1 MGGCAAGVDFPGAA
15 QGLRR
20 PTGSANSATVRPARG
35 AATDLDTR
43 QNRPYPPCV
52 TSLTTF
58 PHLMSPGRIGPMETR
73 NRIVLPAMDM
83 NVSDDGRIEQ
93 REIDHYVARAAGGA
107 GLVIT
112 GACAI
117 AFPVGAASLKEPG
130 LSDDTYIPGLRAL
143 ADAVH
148 AAGSRLC
155 VQSTHHGKVA
165 RVDVADDRPVIAPSE
180 PDYDYDY
187 SALADSTPE
196 ELGRMGAATGGK
208 QLVYKEMDHDDI
220 AWLVSTWA
228 DAAERVAAA
237 GADAIEIHVAHGYIL
252 GVFLNRRDNRRS
264 DEYGGPLANRA
275 RLACEVIEAVRNRV
289 GDRLAVIVRVSGE
302 EYGQEGGLSLP
313 EATEAAVLF
322 ERAGADAIHVTGWG
336 RNPFDNFTD
345 GPLPDTVGAYLD
357 NAAAIKKAVRIPVIA
372 VGRMLP
378 EVAEK
383 ALEAGRIDFAAMG
396 RQLLADPD
404 LPHKLASGRRDQVR
418 PCINCYLCVAENFFD
433 DTPYCAVNPALGNE
447 TLLPLTPAP
456 RREHV
461 VVVGAG
467 PAGLESA
474 RVLAE
479 RGHRVT
485 VLDRSDRVGGT
496 MWFST
501 LTTPDNEPLVR
512 WLEAETTRLGVDVRL
527 RTEATV
533 DSIRALNP
541 DRVIVATGAV
551 RPAPQIPGGDLPIVQ
566 TGDTLRNLMLGRA
579 SADEAS
585 LPLRLIGTLGRLSG
599 ITTRPSLI
607 RRLTKIALPMGRNV
621 VVIGGSL
628 VGLEL
633 AEFLGARGRKVTL
646 LHESQ
651 QLGLPLAMP
660 RRWTAVRHAKEHGVD
675 IRRNVTVTRITET
688 GVEWTDR
695 KGRAGSAPA
704 DMVIYA
710 DGTAAAAPLA
720 DELRSAGVD
729 CEVIGD
735 AAEVGYIHGA
745 IHSAWTVATTG

>member
-1 MGGCAAGVDFPGAA
+1 MIDVTTLTSFP
-15 QGLRR
+15 R
-20 PTGSANSATVRPARG
+20 
-35 AATDLDTR
+35 
-43 QNRPYPPCV
+43 
-52 TSLTTF
+52 
-58 PHLMSPGRIGPMETR
+58 LMSPGRIGPMETP

-83 NVSDDGRIEQ
+83 NVSEDGEIEQ

-107 GLVIT
+107 GLIIT

-117 AFPVGAASLKEPG
+117 AFPVGAASMKEPG
-130 LSDDTYIPGLRAL
+130 LSDDKYIPGLKAL

-148 AAGSRLC
+148 AAGSKLC

-165 RVDVADDRPVIAPSE
+165 RVDIANDRPLIAPST

-187 SALADSTPE
+187 SALADSTGE

-208 QLVYKEMDHDDI
+208 KTVYKEMDHDDI
-220 AWLVSTWA
+220 SWLIETWA
-228 DAAERVAAA
+228 DAAERIAKA

-252 GVFLNRRDNRRS
+252 GVFLNRRDNLRT
-264 DEYGGPLANRA
+264 DEYGGSLANRA
-275 RLACEVIEAVRNRV
+275 RLTCEVIAAVKARV
-289 GDRLAVIVRVSGE
+289 GEKLAVLVRVSGE
-302 EYGQEGGLSLP
+302 EYGQDGGLTLP

-345 GPLPDTVGAYLD
+345 GPLPDTIGAYVD
-357 NAAAIKKAVRIPVIA
+357 NAAAIKKAVSIPVIA

-383 ALEAGRIDFAAMG
+383 AIDDDKVDFAAMG
-396 RQLLADPD
+396 RQLLADPN
-404 LPHKLASGRRDQVR
+404 LPNKLAAGTPERVR

-433 DTPYCAVNPALGNE
+433 DTPFCAVNPALGNE

-456 RREHV
+456 TREHV

-474 RVLAE
+474 LVLTE

-485 VLDRSDRVGGT
+485 VLDKADRLGGT

-501 LTTPDNEPLVR
+501 LTTPDNEPLIR
-512 WLEAETTRLGVDVRL
+512 FFEAEIKRLGIDVRL
-527 RTEATV
+527 NTEATV
-533 DSIRALNP
+533 ESIRALGA
-541 DRVIVATGAV
+541 DRVIVSTGAK
-551 RPAPQIPGGDLPIVQ
+551 RPAPSIPGGDLPHVH
-566 TGDTLRNLMLGRA
+566 TGDSLRATMLGTA
-579 SADEAS
+579 TADEAGVF
-585 LPLRLIGTLGRLSG
+585 LRTVGRLGRLST
-599 ITTRPSLI
+599 ITKRPAWI
-607 RRLTKIALPMGRNV
+607 RRLTKIALPMGKNV

-633 AEFLGARGRKVTL
+633 AEFLAERGRKVTL
-646 LHESQ
+646 LHEEQ

-675 IRRNVTVTRITET
+675 IQRRVKVSHITEST
-688 GVEWTDR
+688 VAWTDA
-695 KGRAGSAPA
+695 KGRAQSAAA

-710 DGTAAAAPLA
+710 DGTTAAAPLA
-720 DELRSAGVD
+720 DELRAAGID

-735 AAEVGYIHGA
+735 AGEVGYIHGA
-745 IHSAWTVATTG
+745 IHSAWKAAATG

>member
-1 MGGCAAGVDFPGAA
+1 MIDVTTLTSFP
-15 QGLRR
+15 R
-20 PTGSANSATVRPARG
+20 
-35 AATDLDTR
+35 
-43 QNRPYPPCV
+43 
-52 TSLTTF
+52 
-58 PHLMSPGRIGPMETR
+58 LMSPGRIGPMETP

-83 NVSDDGRIEQ
+83 NVSEDGEIEQ
-93 REIDHYVARAAGGA
+93 REIDHYVARAKGGA
-107 GLVIT
+107 GLIIT

-130 LSDDTYIPGLRAL
+130 LSDDKYIPGLKAL

-148 AAGSRLC
+148 AAGSKLC

-165 RVDVADDRPVIAPSE
+165 RVDIANDRPLIAPSI

-187 SALADSTPE
+187 SALADSTGE

-208 QLVYKEMDHDDI
+208 KTVYKEMDHDDI
-220 AWLVSTWA
+220 AWLIETWA
-228 DAAERVAAA
+228 EAADRIARA

-252 GVFLNRRDNRRS
+252 GVFLNRRDNQRTDS
-264 DEYGGPLANRA
+264 YGGALINRA
-275 RLACEVIEAVRNRV
+275 RLACEVIEAVKKRA
-289 GDRLAVIVRVSGE
+289 GDRLAVIVRVSGQ
-302 EYGQEGGLSLP
+302 EYGQDGGLELD
-313 EATEAAVLF
+313 EAVLASQLF

-345 GPLPDTVGAYLD
+345 GPLPDTIGAYVD
-357 NAAAIKKAVRIPVIA
+357 NAAAIKKAVSIPVIA

-383 ALEAGRIDFAAMG
+383 AIDDDKVDFAAMG
-396 RQLLADPD
+396 RQLLADPN
-404 LPHKLASGRRDQVR
+404 LPKKLAAGTPERVR

-433 DTPYCAVNPALGNE
+433 DTPFCAVNPALGNE

-456 RREHV
+456 HREHV

-474 RVLAE
+474 VVLAE

-485 VLDRSDRVGGT
+485 VLDKADRMGGT

-501 LTTPDNEPLVR
+501 LTTPDNEPLIRFFESEVN
-512 WLEAETTRLGVDVRL
+512 RLGIDVRL
-527 RTEATV
+527 NTEATV
-533 DSIRALNP
+533 ESIRALGA
-541 DRVIVATGAV
+541 DRVIVATGAK
-551 RPAPQIPGGDLPIVQ
+551 RPAPAIPGGDLPHVH
-566 TGDTLRNLMLGRA
+566 TGDSLRATMLGTA
-579 SADEAS
+579 TADEAGAF
-585 LPLRLIGTLGRLSG
+585 LRTAGKLGRLST
-599 ITTRPSLI
+599 ITKRPSWI
-607 RRLTKIALPMGRNV
+607 RRLTKIALPMGKNV

-633 AEFLGARGRKVTL
+633 AEFLAERGRKVTL

-660 RRWTAVRHAKEHGVD
+660 RRWTAVRHAKEHGVQLK
-675 IRRNVTVTRITET
+675 RNVSVTRITEQA
-688 GVEWTDR
+688 VEWTNA
-695 KGRAGSAPA
+695 KGEAKSAPA

-710 DGTAAAAPLA
+710 DGTTAAAPLA
-720 DELRSAGVD
+720 DELRAVGID
-729 CEVIGD
+729 CEIIGD
-735 AAEVGYIHGA
+735 AGEVGYIHGA
-745 IHSAWTVATTG
+745 IHSAWKAVAG

>member
-1 MGGCAAGVDFPGAA
+1 
-15 QGLRR
+15 
-20 PTGSANSATVRPARG
+20 
-35 AATDLDTR
+35 
-43 QNRPYPPCV
+43 
-52 TSLTTF
+52 
-58 PHLMSPGRIGPMETR
+58 MSPGRIGPMETP

-83 NVSDDGRIEQ
+83 NVSEDGEIEQ

-107 GLVIT
+107 GLIIT

-117 AFPVGAASLKEPG
+117 AFPVGAASMKEPG
-130 LSDDTYIPGLRAL
+130 LSDDKYIPGLKAL

-148 AAGSRLC
+148 AAGSKLC

-165 RVDVADDRPVIAPSE
+165 RVDIANDRPLIAPST

-187 SALADSTPE
+187 SALADSTGE

-208 QLVYKEMDHDDI
+208 KTVYKEMDHDDI
-220 AWLVSTWA
+220 AWLIETWA
-228 DAAERVAAA
+228 EAADRIARA

-252 GVFLNRRDNRRS
+252 GVFLNRRDNQRTDS
-264 DEYGGPLANRA
+264 YGGALINRA
-275 RLACEVIEAVRNRV
+275 RLACEVIAAVKARV
-289 GDRLAVIVRVSGE
+289 GEKLAVLVRVSGE
-302 EYGQEGGLSLP
+302 EYGQEGGLTLP

-345 GPLPDTVGAYLD
+345 GPLPDTIGAYVD
-357 NAAAIKKAVRIPVIA
+357 NAAAIKKAVSIPVIA

-383 ALEAGRIDFAAMG
+383 AIDDDKVDFAAMG
-396 RQLLADPD
+396 RQLLADPN
-404 LPHKLASGRRDQVR
+404 LPNKLAAGTPERVR

-433 DTPYCAVNPALGNE
+433 DTPFCAVNPALGNE
-447 TLLPLTPAP
+447 TLLPLTLAP
-456 RREHV
+456 KREHV

-474 RVLAE
+474 LVLTE

-485 VLDRSDRVGGT
+485 VLDKADRLGGT

-501 LTTPDNEPLVR
+501 LTTPDNEPLIR
-512 WLEAETTRLGVDVRL
+512 FFEAEVKRLGIDVRL
-527 RTEATV
+527 NTEATV
-533 DSIRALNP
+533 GSIRALGA
-541 DRVIVATGAV
+541 DRVIVATGAK
-551 RPAPQIPGGDLPIVQ
+551 RPAPSIPGGDLPHVH
-566 TGDTLRNLMLGRA
+566 TGDSLRATMLGTA
-579 SADEAS
+579 TADEAGFF
-585 LPLRLIGTLGRLSG
+585 LRTVGRLGRLST
-599 ITTRPSLI
+599 ITKRPSWI
-607 RRLTKIALPMGRNV
+607 RRLTKIALPMGKNV

-633 AEFLGARGRKVTL
+633 AEFLAERGRKVTL

-660 RRWTAVRHAKEHGVD
+660 RRWTAVRHAKAHGVD
-675 IRRNVTVTRITET
+675 IQRRVKVSHITEST
-688 GVEWTDR
+688 VAWTDA
-695 KGRAGSAPA
+695 KGRAQSAAA

-710 DGTAAAAPLA
+710 DGTTAAAPLA
-720 DELRSAGVD
+720 DELRAAGID

-735 AAEVGYIHGA
+735 AGEVGYIHGA
-745 IHSAWTVATTG
+745 IHSAWKAAAVG

>member
-1 MGGCAAGVDFPGAA
+1 
-15 QGLRR
+15 
-20 PTGSANSATVRPARG
+20 
-35 AATDLDTR
+35 
-43 QNRPYPPCV
+43 
-52 TSLTTF
+52 
-58 PHLMSPGRIGPMETR
+58 MSPGRIGLMETP

-83 NVSDDGRIEQ
+83 NVSEDGEIEQ

-107 GLVIT
+107 GLIIT

-117 AFPVGAASLKEPG
+117 AFPVGAASMKEPG
-130 LSDDTYIPGLRAL
+130 LSEDKFIPGLKAL

-148 AAGSRLC
+148 AAGSKLC
-155 VQSTHHGKVA
+155 VQSTHHGRVA
-165 RVDVADDRPVIAPSE
+165 RVDVANDRPVIAPNK

-187 SALADSTPE
+187 SALADSTGE

-208 QLVYKEMDHDDI
+208 KTVYKEMDHADI
-220 AWLVSTWA
+220 AWLIETWA
-228 DAAERVAAA
+228 EAADRIARA

-252 GVFLNRRDNRRS
+252 GVFLNRRDNQRT
-264 DEYGGPLANRA
+264 DEYGGALVNRA
-275 RLACEVIEAVRNRV
+275 RLACEVIEAVKKRV
-289 GDRLAVIVRVSGE
+289 GDRLAVIVRVAGQ
-302 EYGQEGGLSLP
+302 EYGQEGGLELD
-313 EATEAAVLF
+313 EAVLAAQLF

-345 GPLPDTVGAYLD
+345 GPLPDTIGAYVD
-357 NAAAIKKAVRIPVIA
+357 NAAAIKKAVKIPVIG

-383 ALEAGRIDFAAMG
+383 AIDDDKVDFAAMG
-396 RQLLADPD
+396 RQLLADPN
-404 LPHKLASGRRDQVR
+404 LPNKLAAGTPERVR

-433 DTPYCAVNPALGNE
+433 DTPFCAVNPALGNE

-456 RREHV
+456 KREHV

-474 RVLAE
+474 VVLAE
-479 RGHRVT
+479 RGNRVT
-485 VLDRSDRVGGT
+485 VLDKADRMGGT

-501 LTTPDNEPLVR
+501 LTTPDNEPLIR
-512 WLEAETTRLGVDVRL
+512 FFETEVKRLGIDVRL
-527 RTEATV
+527 NTEATV
-533 DSIRALNP
+533 ESIRALAA
-541 DRVIVATGAV
+541 DRVIVATGAK
-551 RPAPQIPGGDLPIVQ
+551 RPAPTIPGGDLPHVH
-566 TGDTLRNLMLGRA
+566 TGDSLRATMLGTA
-579 SADEAS
+579 TAEDAG
-585 LPLRLIGTLGRLSG
+585 LFLRTVGKLGRLSG
-599 ITTRPSLI
+599 VTKRPAWI
-607 RRLTKIALPMGRNV
+607 RRLTAIALPMGKNV

-633 AEFLGARGRKVTL
+633 AEFLAERGRTVTL

-675 IRRNVTVTRITET
+675 IHRNVTVTRITES
-688 GVEWTDR
+688 GVEWADA
-695 KGRAGSAPA
+695 KGDTASATA

-710 DGTAAAAPLA
+710 DGTTAAAPLA
-720 DELRSAGVD
+720 DELRAAGID

-735 AAEVGYIHGA
+735 AGEVGYIHGA
-745 IHSAWTVATTG
+745 IHSAWRVASKG